1 MLMQTITISDIRNE
15 FIELYKKSKY
25 VIDKSGVK
33 TIEVVGASFLADEET
48 IFGDVNDDYV
58 QRELEWYNNQ
68 SLYVENIPGDTPA
81 IWKQIASSKG
91 KINSNYGYLIYN
103 KGNYDQYTN
112 VLNDLVTNPNS
123 RRAVM
128 IYTRPTMHSDFN
140 VDGMSDFIC
149 TNAVQ
154 YLIRDNKVDCI
165 VQMRSNDVVFGYRND
180 YAWQKHVLHKLTNEI
195 NFFANQQYS
204 VGNIHWQVGSL
215 HVYERHFKF
224 IDTVIEKQNKEKE
237 AHVLAAKSL
246 GDYGKEF

>member
-1 MLMQTITISDIRNE
+1 MKENTVSDIRKQ
-15 FIELYKKSKY
+15 FIKLRNLKEY

-33 TIEVVGASFLADEET
+33 TIEIIGASFIANEKT
-48 IFGDVNDDYV
+48 IFGSVNDDYV
-58 QRELEWYNNQ
+58 QRELDWYNKQ
-68 SLYVENIPGDTPA
+68 SLFVNDIPGDTPA
-81 IWKQIASSKG
+81 IWNQIASSKG

-103 KGNYDQYTN
+103 KDNHDQYSN
-112 VLNDLVTNPNS
+112 VLNDLLTNPNS

-128 IYTRPTMHSDFN
+128 IYTRPTMHSEYCT
-140 VDGMSDFIC
+140 DGMSDFIC

-180 YAWQKHVLHKLTNEI
+180 YAWQKHVLDKLTSEL
-195 NFFANQQYS
+195 NFFGNKQYD
-204 VGNIHWQVGSL
+204 VGTIHWQVGSL

-224 IDTVIEKQNKEKE
+224 IDEVIESSNKDKE
-237 AHVLAAKSL
+237 TFILASKAL